1 MEGNFSNLPYA
12 GDGNGPILHLCKPN
26 ECYSLQSYEF
36 ALTTQNLQNFLGYL
50 TKDWRGVLS
59 DLGL

>member
-1 MEGNFSNLPYA
+1 MALYCICANQ
-12 GDGNGPILHLCKPN
+12 I